1 MATMRDIKRRKSS
14 IESTE
19 QITKAMKL
27 VATVKLQKSRT
38 KAENSRLYFNLM
50 YQTIQEMLKKSTRI
64 RHRYLKSG
72 DSKKKAVIVVSSN
85 RGLAGGYNSN
95 IIRLVT
101 ESGIPKEDALIFAI
115 GRKGRDGLARKGY
128 EIKADYSDVIDE
140 PLYSDAQQISK
151 ELLAMF
157 EKNEIGEIYLAYTA
171 FKNTVS
177 QIPTFLK
184 LLPVDLA
191 AAGPKGEVK
200 EEKPDLLIMNY
211 EPDED
216 EVLDAIIPKYV
227 SSLIYGAFLEAVA
240 SENGARMTA
249 MDSAT
254 NNAEGDDR
262 KTVAAV
268 QPCTSGIHHSGVD
281 RDHRGRE
288 CHRWLKRNMSNYL
301 ADLHTCGAGGNRQH
315 TGDRNQSA

>member
-1 MATMRDIKRRKSS
+1 MATMRAIKRRKSS

-50 YQTIQEMLKKSTRI
+50 YQTIQEMLKKSTGI

-140 PLYSDAQQISK
+140 PLYSDAQQISAWAD
-151 ELLAMF
+151 EAMHWCVMKGILSGTGADTLSPGMSTTRGQMAVMLMQF
-157 EKNEIGEIYLAYTA
+157 CQRNEK
-171 FKNTVS
+171 
-177 QIPTFLK
+177 
-184 LLPVDLA
+184 
-191 AAGPKGEVK
+191 
-200 EEKPDLLIMNY
+200 
-211 EPDED
+211 
-216 EVLDAIIPKYV
+216 
-227 SSLIYGAFLEAVA
+227 
-240 SENGARMTA
+240 
-249 MDSAT
+249 
-254 NNAEGDDR
+254 
-262 KTVAAV
+262 
-268 QPCTSGIHHSGVD
+268 
-281 RDHRGRE
+281 
-288 CHRWLKRNMSNYL
+288 
-301 ADLHTCGAGGNRQH
+301 
-315 TGDRNQSA
+315 

>member
-50 YQTIQEMLKKSTRI
+50 YQTIQEMLKKSTGI

-72 DSKKKAVIVVSSN
+72 DSTKKAVIVVSSN

-171 FKNTVS
+171 VQKYR
-177 QIPTFLK
+177 
-184 LLPVDLA
+184 
-191 AAGPKGEVK
+191 
-200 EEKPDLLIMNY
+200 KPD
-211 EPDED
+211 PD
-216 EVLDAIIPKYV
+216 VLK
-227 SSLIYGAFLEAVA
+227 A
-240 SENGARMTA
+240 S
-249 MDSAT
+249 
-254 NNAEGDDR
+254 
-262 KTVAAV
+262 
-268 QPCTSGIHHSGVD
+268 
-281 RDHRGRE
+281 
-288 CHRWLKRNMSNYL
+288 
-301 ADLHTCGAGGNRQH
+301 AGGSCGSRAKGRSKRRKAGSSH
-315 TGDRNQSA
+315 YEL